1 MEISA
6 LVRGAGA
13 TTVYITHDQ
22 AEAFAL
28 ADTVGVLDGGRLV
41 QAGTPEQVYA
51 RPATAFVARFTGLAG
66 ELGARVRERRQDG
79 TVLVEPDPG
88 GRPFLARGTV
98 PSRRALVLIRPAGVR
113 LCASGADDVHLTG
126 RITDVAFRGRGYEHA
141 VDLGGTRLTG
151 VFADVRADRGQAV
164 GLRLDPAGCHAFP
177 ADPQSPPTRGPG
189 DAERTAVPGP
199 GAGGGVPGR

>member
-1 MEISA
+1 MRVEISA

-51 RPATAFVARFTGLAG
+51 RPATA
-66 ELGARVRERRQDG
+66 
-79 TVLVEPDPG
+79 
-88 GRPFLARGTV
+88 FLARGTV